1 MTLRKL
7 LSYRGKTQSQL
18 AAALGVSQAMV
29 SKWVRGKRNPKWQTA
44 ARIAGALG
52 AVVHASVPRQG
63 GEWNYTPVEDS
74 PAQEMT
80 QEEANDELSYIDD
93 AE

>member
-29 SKWVRGKRNPKWQTA
+29 SKWVRGDRKPKLETA
-44 ARIAGALG
+44 LRIAGAL
-52 AVVHASVPRQG
+52 
-63 GEWNYTPVEDS
+63 
-74 PAQEMT
+74 
-80 QEEANDELSYIDD
+80 D
-93 AE
+93 AEIQVTEAGVDYVPGEEIE

>member
-1 MTLRKL
+1 MTLREL

-29 SKWVRGKRNPKWQTA
+29 SKWVRGDRKPKWQTA

-52 AVVHASVPRQG
+52 AEIKVTEAGFDYIP
-63 GEWNYTPVEDS
+63 GEEI
-74 PAQEMT
+74 E
-80 QEEANDELSYIDD
+80 
-93 AE
+93 